1 MIEICCEQSLPEVEL
16 PDWEPASKTTLSA
29 DRKVMTVQSP
39 RPAKTLVELVKW
51 IDQQGIELADVQ
63 LKRPSLEDVFI
74 ELTGKSLRE

>member
-1 MIEICCEQSLPEVEL
+1 MIEISCEEAIPEAAL
-16 PDWEPASKTTLSA
+16 PDWDSMSKATFSA
-29 DRKVMTVQSP
+29 DRKLMTVQSP